1 MLKGDQVEGIL
12 LDSDIKFECRL
23 LLFAIANLKLDK
35 GLEQELL
42 RSIHNILTIE
52 NKRLDELKETL

>member
-1 MLKGDQVEGIL
+1 MKGDQSNSMIR
-12 LDSDIKFECRL
+12 DSDIKFECRL

-35 GLEQELL
+35 SLEQELL

-52 NKRLDELKETL
+52 NKRLNELKETS